1 MIDAVG
7 EMRIGGLSRCGRHS
21 PSEASQKGE
30 YVIHST
36 SKHRRGAMGT
46 SATLAVICGGA
57 LLISALPGGATDGSA
72 RDGGG
77 STRSLFAGS
86 AK

>member
-1 MIDAVG
+1 MRTVG

-21 PSEASQKGE
+21 PSEAFQKGE

-46 SATLAVICGGA
+46 SAKLAVICGCA
-57 LLISALPGGATDGSA
+57 FLISALPGDAMDGSA
-72 RDGGG
+72 REGGG
-77 STRSLFAGS
+77 STRSLFAAS
-86 AK
+86 PK